1 MANKLFNSIIPPVPK
16 TADRQTLQFLA
27 AIKNALTEISK
38 SAKFTDEGFVA
49 RSGTGATA
57 SVEAIATSVASGEN
71 DLSYR
76 TPAAPTNLQATGIFE
91 SIVLEWD
98 YAGPEVGNFEIW
110 RSTSPQIG
118 QAVLRGVSSMNIFQ
132 DSVAPGSTHYYW
144 VRGVSTGQV
153 EGPFN
158 STNGTAGTTGIKISQ
173 NDLYQSFVDNFGA
186 LAGTDILAGDLS
198 AEILARTNA
207 DSTLT
212 ASVAEATSNVTS
224 VRSDLDSEIATRIS
238 EIQSLSGNITAAQTD
253 ITTNATDIAAEVSA
267 RIAELQSLSGTVAD
281 VQTDVTTNATDI
293 AAETATRTSQ
303 IASLNDS
310 VAAVQ
315 TDVTANATDIAAE
328 TSTRTSQI
336 ATLNNSVTSIQ
347 TDVTTNATDIAAET
361 ATRTSQIA
369 SLNDSV
375 AAIQT
380 DVTTN
385 TTDIA
390 AETATRTSQIASLN
404 DSVAAIQTDVTTN
417 TTDIA
422 AETAART
429 AQIAATDAAVASLTT
444 SVATN
449 ASDLAAEVSART
461 TQVAAQNQSIAT
473 LDQEITTV
481 ASDLASEVSTL
492 ETAIA
497 NIGTDTAAVTEIVNA
512 RVDPLEDAVEASY
525 VLRTNANNTVAG
537 FSLFNSTA
545 EPSTFDI
552 VADRFS
558 VSPSYTSFPVS
569 FTSTVEMLHIDG
581 SDGTGRNLLVADRF
595 FGDDLQLYVTFTSVE
610 FVHGL
615 SVGFVGTIPSGS
627 TVANAT
633 ISVDFRSN
641 NYSGNTIDHDVTD
654 EPVTQIANYSPD
666 GQAHNAQPVYGVH
679 IPVATARN
687 ISHLGVGLTF
697 SGSNVTPF
705 TVDGTTGTVFMNAA
719 MIKDATITNAMIE
732 DVAAEKITT
741 TELSSF
747 TANLG
752 AVTAGTLT
760 GPNGRFQIDLT
771 NNRLDVYDE
780 NGTLRVRIGDLS

>member
-347 TDVTTNATDIAAET
+347 TDVTTNA
-361 ATRTSQIA
+361 
-369 SLNDSV
+369 
-375 AAIQT
+375 
-380 DVTTN
+380 
-385 TTDIA
+385 TDIA